1 MARFIAFSHTDIHEE
16 AVQSYIREGGAA
28 ADLLNDVARG
38 VKAYGVSYISAGH
51 VRSGRLLR
59 SLWWN
64 RSKLEGPL
72 QGVARAGASAKHAIF
87 FHDGT
92 ANNGAGW
99 IGGHP
104 HMVVPKSRKAA
115 HTNIA
120 FSGAGAQKLAEWGS
134 RSLKQQARG
143 KGVFRA
149 DAVRGQRAKPF
160 LTEGLAASM
169 AAQRL

>member
-1 MARFIAFSHTDIHEE
+1 MAYFYNVHESV
-16 AVQSYIREGGAA
+16 VQSYIRPGGAVA
-28 ADLLNDVARG
+28 HILDDVAKG
-38 VKAYGVSYISAGH
+38 TKAYSVAYITAGH

-64 RSKLEGPL
+64 RAKLEGPL
-72 QGVARAGASAKHAIF
+72 EGVARAGASAKHAIF
-87 FHDGT
+87 FHEGT
-92 ANNGAGW
+92 RAVIN
-99 IGGHP
+99 GHP

-134 RSLKQQARG
+134 RSVKAQARG

-149 DAVRGQRAKPF
+149 DLVRGQRRKPF
-160 LTEGLAASM
+160 LQEGLAASL

>member
-1 MARFIAFSHTDIHEE
+1 MAHFIAFSHTDIHEE
-16 AVQSYIREGGAA
+16 AVQSYIREGGEVAN
-28 ADLLNDVARG
+28 LLNDVSRG
-38 VKAYGVSYISAGH
+38 VKVYSVAYISAGH

-72 QGVARAGASAKHAIF
+72 QGVARAGASAKHAIW
-87 FHDGT
+87 FHEGT
-92 ANNGAGW
+92 AGGGAGY
-99 IGGHP
+99 IAGHP

-134 RSLKQQARG
+134 RSTKQQAQG

-149 DAVRGQRAKPF
+149 DLVRGQRSKPF
-160 LTEGLAASM
+160 LKEGLAASM

>member
-1 MARFIAFSHTDIHEE
+1 MAHFIAFSHTDIHEE
-16 AVQSYIREGGAA
+16 AVQSYIREGGEVAN
-28 ADLLNDVARG
+28 LLNDVSRG
-38 VKAYGVSYISAGH
+38 VKVYSVAYISAGH

-59 SLWWN
+59 SLGWN

-72 QGVARAGASAKHAIF
+72 QGVARAGASAKHAIW
-87 FHDGT
+87 FHEGT
-92 ANNGAGW
+92 AGGGAGY
-99 IGGHP
+99 IAGHP

-134 RSLKQQARG
+134 RSTKQQAQG

-149 DAVRGQRAKPF
+149 DLVRGQRSKPF
-160 LTEGLAASM
+160 LKEGLAASM

>member
-28 ADLLNDVARG
+28 SGLLNDVARG
-38 VKAYGVSYISAGH
+38 VKVYSVAYISAGH

-64 RSKLEGPL
+64 RAKLEGPL
-72 QGVARAGASAKHAIF
+72 QGVARAGASAKHAIY

-92 ANNGAGW
+92 GPW
-99 IGGHP
+99 ISGHP

-115 HTNIA
+115 HTNVA

-134 RSLKQQARG
+134 RSTKQQALG

-149 DAVRGQRAKPF
+149 DLVRGQRSKPF
-160 LTEGLAASM
+160 LKEGLAASM

>member
-1 MARFIAFSHTDIHEE
+1 MARFLNIHEE
-16 AVQSYIREGGAA
+16 AVQSYIREGGAV
-28 ADLLNDVARG
+28 ADLLNDVAKG
-38 VKAYGVSYISAGH
+38 TKAYSVAYITAGH

-59 SLWWN
+59 SLFWN

-72 QGVARAGASAKHAIF
+72 QGVARAGASAKHATY
-87 FHDGT
+87 FHEGT
-92 ANNGAGW
+92 GPW
-99 IGGHP
+99 IAGHP
-104 HMVVPKSRKAA
+104 HMVVPKNRKAA

-149 DAVRGQRAKPF
+149 DLVRGQRSKPF